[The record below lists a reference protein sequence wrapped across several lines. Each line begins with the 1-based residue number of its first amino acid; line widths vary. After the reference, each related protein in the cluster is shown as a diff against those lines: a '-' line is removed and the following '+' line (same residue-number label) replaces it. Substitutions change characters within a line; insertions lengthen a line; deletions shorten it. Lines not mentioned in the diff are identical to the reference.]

1 MRSRPPGP
9 ALLLLPDGQTHTPPC
24 RAEHNPLS
32 GLHSICR
39 KSAETSSAQKFPRI
53 TCTVSIARTRLSQ
66 LLSRGQ
72 CTIVMILFNL
82 LRVERLRKLLI
93 YQIFRYFK
101 KSRSQGL
108 EKGQTEKAEL
118 RFMPTILQIS
128 KICKHSTLCRP
139 FHTAASNYLV
149 VGSALSS
156 IFTCGRFLCS
166 CEHSKCFWSM

>member
-1 MRSRPPGP
+1 
-9 ALLLLPDGQTHTPPC
+9 
-24 RAEHNPLS
+24 
-32 GLHSICR
+32 
-39 KSAETSSAQKFPRI
+39 
-53 TCTVSIARTRLSQ
+53 
-66 LLSRGQ
+66 
-72 CTIVMILFNL
+72 MILFNL

-128 KICKHSTLCRP
+128 KICKYSTLCRP

-149 VGSALSS
+149 VGSAVPS
-156 IFTCGRFLCS
+156 IFTCGRFLSS
-166 CEHSKCFWSM
+166 CEHSKCFWSMYVNFTFCKYTLCEYTLPSSIFTFIRFFCFWSEHSKRDFVRSNTYAMEDLWIYIL

>member
-1 MRSRPPGP
+1 MLNIIHCLVCTQSVGKARRHRVHKVSR
-9 ALLLLPDGQTHTPPC
+9 AS
-24 RAEHNPLS
+24 RAPY
-32 GLHSICR
+32 
-39 KSAETSSAQKFPRI
+39 KS
-53 TCTVSIARTRLSQ
+53 RTRLSQ
-66 LLSRGQ
+66 LLSMGQ

-128 KICKHSTLCRP
+128 KICKYSTLCHP

-149 VGSALSS
+149 VGSSLPS
-156 IFTCGRFLCS
+156 IFTCGRFLSS
-166 CEHSKCFWSM
+166 C